1 MAEIEYQREGAIA
14 RIVLNRPERKN
25 ALAND
30 MRQQL
35 TDAFREAD
43 ADDEVRAVILTGTGD
58 TFCAGADVSRMA
70 PKDVKG
76 ARNNLQRNAHTL
88 IKALYHIEKPV
99 IAAVRGSTVGIGL
112 SMMLASDMA
121 VVSETARFSCIF
133 ARRGLA
139 PDSGAVFFLSRL
151 IGLARAREMVFTT
164 DFFSAQEALELGIVN
179 RVVADADLENE
190 VQALAERLAAQPT
203 YALAMAKKMFQFS
216 LSPPLDHFL
225 EYEALMQPQIH
236 QTQDYREGIAAFKDK
251 RPAKF
256 VGR

>member
-1 MAEIEYQREGAIA
+1 MAEIEYQKTGAIA
-14 RIVLNRPERKN
+14 RIVINRPERKN
-25 ALAND
+25 ALAFE

-35 TDAFREAD
+35 ADAFRQAD
-43 ADDEVRAVILTGTGD
+43 QDDEVRAVVLTGTGD
-58 TFCAGADVSRMA
+58 TFCAGADVNKMQIR
-70 PKDVKG
+70 DVKG
-76 ARNNLQRNAHTL
+76 ARNNLQRNAHVL

-112 SMMLASDMA
+112 SMMLACDMA
-121 VVSETARFSCIF
+121 IVSDTAKFSCVF

-151 IGLARAREMVFTT
+151 IGLAKARELVFTT
-164 DFFSAQEALELGIVN
+164 RFFSAQEAADMGVVNQVVPDDQLEQ
-179 RVVADADLENE
+179 VVQE
-190 VQALAERLAAQPT
+190 LAEAMAAQPT

-216 LSPPLDHFL
+216 QQPTLDHFL

-236 QTQDYREGIAAFKDK
+236 QTQDYREGIASFQEK
-251 RPAKF
+251 RPPRF